1 VLPPRFPNFS
11 RYLKKSL
18 VDKAT
23 GVRTD
28 GLVIAIDG
36 PSGAGKSTVAHL
48 LAERMGYLQID
59 TGAMYRAVA
68 YLMHLAG
75 IDAEDRDAVEHF
87 CSDIDIRL
95 DRSDGF
101 QRVFAN
107 GQEVT
112 AQIRTPEMS
121 LLTSRIS
128 ALGPVRE
135 TMMLAQRRMGA
146 QGGVV
151 LEGRDIGTVVF
162 PDADVKFFLSASAEE
177 RGKRRF
183 MELVAKGEQVTLEST
198 IEAVALRDQQDSQR
212 DLAPLR
218 MAEDAIAIDSSGRT
232 IEEVLD
238 IMVAACRNTSH
249 NIGTEL

>member
-1 VLPPRFPNFS
+1 VARP
-11 RYLKKSL
+11 
-18 VDKAT
+18 AT
-23 GVRTD
+23 GRTN

-48 LAERMGYLQID
+48 LAERLGYLQID

-68 YLMHLAG
+68 YLINRSG
-75 IDAEDRDAVEHF
+75 IDPEDGPAVEDF
-87 CSDIDIRL
+87 CRDVDIQL
-95 DRSDGF
+95 DRSSGS

-112 AQIRTPEMS
+112 DKIRTPEMS
-121 LLTSRIS
+121 LLTSKIS
-128 ALGPVRE
+128 TLRPVRE
-135 TMMLAQRRMGA
+135 AMMLSQRRMGA
-146 QGGVV
+146 KGGVV

-183 MELVAKGEQVTLEST
+183 MELAAKGEQVTLECT
-198 IEAVALRDQQDSQR
+198 VRAVILRDDQDSQR

-218 MAEDAIAIDSSGRT
+218 MADDAISVDSSGKA

-238 IMVAACRNTSH
+238 IMVSVCQNVQNVS
-249 NIGTEL
+249 

>member
-1 VLPPRFPNFS
+1 
-11 RYLKKSL
+11 
-18 VDKAT
+18 VDKPAA
-23 GVRTD
+23 VRAD

-48 LAERMGYLQID
+48 LAERLGYLQID

-68 YLMHLAG
+68 YLMHQTG
-75 IDAEDRDAVEHF
+75 IDPEDLAAVERF
-87 CSDIDIRL
+87 CSTVDIRL
-95 DRSDGF
+95 DRSDGH

-112 AQIRTPEMS
+112 GQIRTPEMS

-128 ALGPVRE
+128 ALRPVRE
-135 TMMLAQRRMGA
+135 AMMQAQRKMGA
-146 QGGVV
+146 RGGVV

-177 RGKRRF
+177 RGRRRYL
-183 MELVAKGEQVTLEST
+183 ELSAKGEQVTLEST
-198 IEAVALRDQQDSQR
+198 IQAVVLRDQQDSQR

-218 MAEDAIAIDSSGRT
+218 MAGDAIAVDSSGRT
-232 IEEVLD
+232 IDEVLD
-238 IMVAACRNTSH
+238 IMVAASRTTSH
-249 NIGTEL
+249 SSGTEL

>member
-1 VLPPRFPNFS
+1 M
-11 RYLKKSL
+11 
-18 VDKAT
+18 
-23 GVRTD
+23 VRVSDVRPD

-48 LAERMGYLQID
+48 LAERLGYLQID

-68 YLMHLAG
+68 YLMNQAG
-75 IDAEDRDAVEHF
+75 VDAENNDVVEQF

-95 DRSDGF
+95 DRSNGF

-107 GQEVT
+107 DQEVT
-112 AQIRTPEMS
+112 GQIRTPEMS
-121 LLTSRIS
+121 LITSRIS
-128 ALGPVRE
+128 ALRPVRE
-135 TMMLAQRRMGA
+135 AMMLAQRRMGA
-146 QGGVV
+146 RGGVV

-183 MELVAKGEQVTLEST
+183 MELAAKGEQVSLEST
-198 IEAVALRDQQDSQR
+198 VEAVALRDQQDSQR

-238 IMVAACRNTSH
+238 LMITACRTKPATS
-249 NIGTEL
+249 GTEL

>member
-1 VLPPRFPNFS
+1 MGRPAIGR
-11 RYLKKSL
+11 
-18 VDKAT
+18 A
-23 GVRTD
+23 D

-48 LAERMGYLQID
+48 LAERLGYLQID

-68 YLMHLAG
+68 FLMTQVG
-75 IDAEDRDAVEHF
+75 IDAEDSAAVERF

-112 AQIRTPEMS
+112 GQIRTPEMS
-121 LLTSRIS
+121 LMTSKIS
-128 ALGPVRE
+128 ALRPVRDA
-135 TMMLAQRRMGA
+135 MMLAQRRMGA
-146 QGGVV
+146 RGGVV

-177 RGKRRF
+177 RGKRRY
-183 MELVAKGEQVTLEST
+183 MELAAKGEQVTLEST
-198 IEAVALRDQQDSQR
+198 IEAVVLRDQQDSQR

-232 IEEVLD
+232 IEEVLN
-238 IMVAACRNTSH
+238 IMVATCRNSSH
-249 NIGTEL
+249 TPGKEL

>member
-1 VLPPRFPNFS
+1 V
-11 RYLKKSL
+11 
-18 VDKAT
+18 VKAAEL
-23 GVRTD
+23 RTD
-28 GLVIAIDG
+28 GLVVAIDG

-48 LAERMGYLQID
+48 LAERLGYLQID

-68 YLMHLAG
+68 YLMHQAD
-75 IDAEDRDAVEHF
+75 IDAEDGAAVEHF

-95 DRSDGF
+95 DRSSGF

-112 AQIRTPEMS
+112 GQIRTPEMS
-121 LLTSRIS
+121 LMTSRIA
-128 ALGPVRE
+128 ALRPVRAA
-135 TMMLAQRRMGA
+135 MMLAQRRMGV

-177 RGKRRF
+177 RGRRRY
-183 MELVAKGEQVTLEST
+183 MELAAKGEQVTLECT
-198 IEAVALRDQQDSQR
+198 IQAVAQRDQQDSER

-218 MAEDAIAIDSSGRT
+218 KAEDAIDIDSSGRS
-232 IEEVLD
+232 IDEVLD
-238 IMVAACRNTSH
+238 IMVAACESTSVAKE
-249 NIGTEL
+249 TEL